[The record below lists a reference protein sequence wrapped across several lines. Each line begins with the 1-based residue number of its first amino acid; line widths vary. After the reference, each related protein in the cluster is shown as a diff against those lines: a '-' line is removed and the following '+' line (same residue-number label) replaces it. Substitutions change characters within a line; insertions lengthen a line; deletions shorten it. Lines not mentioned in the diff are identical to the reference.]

1 MHHIKPLITMANGK
15 KRLGKGFS
23 PDEIKQAGIN
33 RAEARK
39 LGIPVDLKRKTAHE
53 ENVNNLKAH
62 KEKNPIAAKP
72 KPPAEKPVESKKK
85 SKS

>member
-1 MHHIKPLITMANGK
+1 MHHIKPFIMMANGK

-39 LGIPVDLKRKTAHE
+39 LGIPVDFKRKTAHE

-62 KEKNPIAAKP
+62 KEKNPIIAKP
-72 KPPAEKPVESKKK
+72 KPPAEEPAENKKK